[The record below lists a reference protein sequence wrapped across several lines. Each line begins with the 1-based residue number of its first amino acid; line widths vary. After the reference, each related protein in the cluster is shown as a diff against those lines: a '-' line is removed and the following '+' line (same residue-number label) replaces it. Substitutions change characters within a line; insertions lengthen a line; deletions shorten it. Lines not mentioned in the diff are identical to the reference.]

1 MILPAFRRNP
11 HSRSIHAL
19 YGMIVAQARLPAFYV
34 GYGVP
39 DTVQGRFDLIV
50 LHLVLVLARLGR
62 DHEPGARPGRHPG
75 PGRGRIFGR
84 GLARSLARSLGLTLG
99 QGLFDAFCRDLDDNL
114 REMGV
119 GDLAV
124 PREMRRF
131 GEAFYGRQAAYRD
144 AFAAPDDRELEKAL
158 ARNIFGAVG
167 VDDRAARLARYAR
180 AAAKL
185 IDAAEEDALIEG
197 KAVFPSPE
205 AFANA

>member
-11 HSRSIHAL
+11 HSRSIHVL
-19 YGMIVAQARLPAFYV
+19 YGMIVAQARAPAFYT

-62 DHEPGARPGRHPG
+62 DHEPQLGPGRHAEPN
-75 PGRGRIFGR
+75 RGR
-84 GLARSLARSLGLTLG
+84 SLERTLG

-131 GEAFYGRQAAYRD
+131 GEAFYGRQAAYRE
-144 AFAAPDDRELEKAL
+144 AFAAADDRELEKAL
-158 ARNIFGAVG
+158 ARNIFGAAG
-167 VDDRAARLARYAR
+167 IGDGAARLARYAR
-180 AAAKL
+180 GAAKL
-185 IDAAEEDALIEG
+185 LDTVEEDVIVAGQL
-197 KAVFPSPE
+197 VFPNPE
-205 AFANA
+205 AFAHA